1 MLFRFI
7 GGGVVFKTI
16 IFILVVILLAGSVI
30 AYGAYQGEQPSSAN
44 IMKGDHN
51 VFILLTNDEQN
62 PGTQVVDMAFS
73 IKLVNGNIGNVTPIY
88 PLGLRSTTLKEPSSY
103 GTGNLLLKDTFWNND
118 TTQDDADADAQ
129 KIVQENTKIKTD
141 AVVIIKYPAAKAF
154 LDAISPVNIPGYGE
168 VGSNNSEAFL
178 KYMTFDVPTSTLK
191 AGETEVVLP
200 PIYKAATSSSKQSA
214 LVEAGI
220 QQYTEGNIIVI
231 PQNIIPQIVISKAMN
246 YL

>member
-1 MLFRFI
+1 M
-7 GGGVVFKTI
+7 FKTV
-16 IFILVVILLAGSVI
+16 IFVLIVILLAGSVI

>member
-1 MLFRFI
+1 M
-7 GGGVVFKTI
+7 FKTI
-16 IFILVVILLAGSVI
+16 IFILVVIVLAGSVV
-30 AYGAYQGEQPSSAN
+30 AYGAYQSAQPSSTN

-51 VFILLTNDEQN
+51 VLILLTNDEQN

-118 TTQDDADADAQ
+118 TTQDAADAQ
-129 KIVQENTKIKTD
+129 KIVLENTKIKTD
-141 AVVIIKYPAAKAF
+141 AVVIIKYPAANAF
-154 LDAISPVNIPGYGE
+154 LNAISPVNIPGYGE
-168 VGSNNSEAFL
+168 VSSNNSEAFL
-178 KYMTFDVPTSTLK
+178 KYMTFDVPTSTLR
-191 AGETEVVLP
+191 AGETAVV
-200 PIYKAATSSSKQSA
+200 YHQFKAATNSTKQKA

-220 QQYTEGNIIVI
+220 QQYLQGNIIII

>member
-1 MLFRFI
+1 M
-7 GGGVVFKTI
+7 FKTI

>member
-1 MLFRFI
+1 M
-7 GGGVVFKTI
+7 FKTI
-16 IFILVVILLAGSVI
+16 IFILVVILLAGSIV
-30 AYGAYQGEQPSSAN
+30 AYGAYQSAQPSSTN

-51 VFILLTNDEQN
+51 VLILLTNDEQN

-118 TTQDDADADAQ
+118 TTQDAADAQ

-141 AVVIIKYPAAKAF
+141 AVIIIKYPAANAF
-154 LDAISPVNIPGYGE
+154 LNAISPVNIPGYGE

-178 KYMTFDVPTSTLK
+178 KYMTFNVPTSTLR
-191 AGETEVVLP
+191 AGETAVVLP
-200 PIYKAATSSSKQSA
+200 PIYRAATNSSKQTA

-220 QQYTEGNIIVI
+220 QQYIQGNIIVI
-231 PQNIIPQIVISKAMN
+231 PQNIIPQIVISKAVN
-246 YL
+246 FL

>member
-1 MLFRFI
+1 M
-7 GGGVVFKTI
+7 
-16 IFILVVILLAGSVI
+16 AGSVV
-30 AYGAYQGEQPSSAN
+30 AYGAYQSAQPSSTN

-51 VFILLTNDEQN
+51 VLILLTNDEQN

-118 TTQDDADADAQ
+118 TTQDAADAQ
-129 KIVQENTKIKTD
+129 KIVQENTKIKT
-141 AVVIIKYPAAKAF
+141 AANAF
-154 LDAISPVNIPGYGE
+154 LNAISPVNIPGYGE

-178 KYMTFDVPTSTLK
+178 KYMTFNVPTSTLR
-191 AGETEVVLP
+191 AGETAVVLP
-200 PIYKAATSSSKQSA
+200 PIYRAATNSSKQTA

-220 QQYTEGNIIVI
+220 QQYIQGNIIVI
-231 PQNIIPQIVISKAMN
+231 PQNIIPQIVISKAVN
-246 YL
+246 FL